1 MTRVNTLSVL
11 AVAFAAVVLLAVSA
25 VLAQQDPSLRAE
37 RELNQAYRQSFA
49 PPDEANAEV
58 ERELQDLID
67 KVNAI
72 SLPESAPTRGKTTAP
87 QHPTTKQT
95 DAEKQTDA
103 AERSD
108 ASEAEADGADQTD
121 ETDGENEAFGPPEA
135 KFVPP
140 PLLKSLVAQS
150 PENMP
155 DPQRLADA
163 LFASGHHEQA
173 YALYARELE
182 TAEDPSDQAWLVYQM
197 GNCKVES
204 DHAAAAALYR
214 RVMAE
219 FPQTPWGGLAQA
231 NLELLKWMDEN
242 KPREFLRE
250 LQAEFGDVK
259 TPTGP
264 DEE

>member
-1 MTRVNTLSVL
+1 MMRVNTLSVV
-11 AVAFAAVVLLAVSA
+11 AVAFAAVVLLAVSV
-25 VLAQQDPSLRAE
+25 VLAQDDPSLRAE

-49 PPDEANAEV
+49 PPDDANAEV

-72 SLPESAPTRGKTTAP
+72 SLPESAPARGKTTAP
-87 QHPTTKQT
+87 QHPAPKQI

-103 AERSD
+103 SD
-108 ASEAEADGADQTD
+108 AAEEPEAAADESDEADN
-121 ETDGENEAFGPPEA
+121 ENDAFGPPEA

-140 PLLKSLVAQS
+140 PLLKSLVAHS

-197 GNCKVES
+197 GNCKAES
-204 DHAAAAALYR
+204 DRAAAAALYR

-219 FPQTPWGGLAQA
+219 FPQSPWAGLAQT

-250 LQAEFGDVK
+250 LQADFGDVETSAK
-259 TPTGP
+259 L
-264 DEE
+264 EEE